1 MPTTFA
7 QTIDGNYIYAQRA
20 VQDKNGD
27 DIDQT
32 YAKLTDIPSG
42 AQLVPTA
49 TSADADK
56 VLTVNAQGT
65 PGWAAVSAGNVFVAV
80 YGTTTYQEVDA
91 AYAAGKVLLAFWG
104 EIYGGSNDTYIYSY
118 KGYNRYDFAKFNAN
132 GDGNVCYSVGTISVT
147 PSGWDIGNL
156 SMYGVPEVSVPAIPV
171 GAVLTK
177 TDSTNIAWEAPA
189 TGSVTDVEVD
199 GVSVVSQGVAAI
211 TTPTVDQTYNSASTN
226 AQSGTAVADAI
237 AGINQVPAATSA
249 DADKVLTVNAQ
260 GTPEWA
266 TGGGSQVQSDWAE
279 SDSSEPSYIENKP
292 VPKTLT
298 AGTGISITENAS
310 TITIANTAPDL
321 PIGSWEDVSTEAQY
335 NTTPVLAGGFAIKYN
350 AMLKLVS
357 VTADVNLD
365 AGAANIFTWS
375 NRLKP
380 VANAFALG
388 NGLTLYVSQTSLNQ
402 PASAT
407 NRWVNGVWMWPVVGE

>member
-7 QTIDGNYIYAQRA
+7 QTIDGNEILAKRSQCDYAGA
-20 VQDKNGD
+20 
-27 DIDQT
+27 DIQQT
-32 YAKLTDIPSG
+32 YATKSEVTTGLASKQDTISDLATIRSG
-42 AQLVPTA
+42 AADGATA
-49 TSADADK
+49 VQPGDLA
-56 VLTVNAQGT
+56 TVATTGAYSDLSGT
-65 PGWAAVSAGNVFVAV
+65 PTIPPALSAGNGIDITNNVVSADVAAPLAINTDDEIWLKTGRGLDTQAGLQSDELEV
-80 YGTTTYQEVDA
+80 RLSGTGGLMYDSNDDDGLAIQLAQYSGLEVQMNNGVQEGLNVLVDGTTIDKNA
-91 AYAAGKVLLAFWG
+91 SG
-104 EIYGGSNDTYIYSY
+104 E
-118 KGYNRYDFAKFNAN
+118 
-132 GDGNVCYSVGTISVT
+132 
-147 PSGWDIGNL
+147 
-156 SMYGVPEVSVPAIPV
+156 
-171 GAVLTK
+171 
-177 TDSTNIAWEAPA
+177 
-189 TGSVTDVEVD
+189 
-199 GVSVVSQGVAAI
+199 
-211 TTPTVDQTYNSASTN
+211 
-226 AQSGTAVADAI
+226 
-237 AGINQVPAATSA
+237 
-249 DADKVLTVNAQ
+249 LTVI
-260 GTPEWA
+260 
-266 TGGGSQVQSDWAE
+266 GGGGGGTQADWTEDDPTA
-279 SDSSEPSYIENKP
+279 SSYIENKP

-350 AMLKLVS
+350 SMLKLVS

-402 PASAT
+402 SASAT